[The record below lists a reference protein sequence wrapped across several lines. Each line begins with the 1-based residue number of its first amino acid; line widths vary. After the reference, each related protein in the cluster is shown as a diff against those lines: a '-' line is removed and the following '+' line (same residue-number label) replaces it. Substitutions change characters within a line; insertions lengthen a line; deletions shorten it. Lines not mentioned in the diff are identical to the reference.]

1 MGEIESEYSGSGPT
15 VVVLGDSIADQS
27 RRELHRVLDPHY
39 RTKIA
44 AVWGEGFDSG
54 PLSDAV
60 AEGRAVMLEAAAE
73 YARDTPTTVVIALGT
88 NDAWNPRL
96 ELDAA
101 EAGMA
106 QMVGEFPRSCIVG
119 VEVNEWSK
127 AENYDASEARA
138 LNEQLRVLVDV
149 VVPALQRSD
158 VSDDMIHPKAE
169 GKMVFARAVR
179 SGVQQC
185 R

>member
-1 MGEIESEYSGSGPT
+1 MGEVESEYSGSGPS
-15 VVVLGDSIADQS
+15 VVVLGDSIADVS

-44 AVWGEGFDSG
+44 AVWGEGFASG
-54 PLSDAV
+54 PLSAAI

-73 YARDTPTTVVIALGT
+73 YARDTPATVVIALGT

-96 ELDAA
+96 ELDTA
-101 EAGMA
+101 EDAMG
-106 QMVGEFPRSCIVG
+106 QMVAEFPDSCIVG
-119 VEVNEWSK
+119 VEINEWSR
-127 AENYDASEARA
+127 AENYNRGEAAA
-138 LNEQLRVLVDV
+138 LNEQLRALADV
-149 VVPALQRSD
+149 VVPALQPSD

-169 GKMVFARAVR
+169 GRMAFARAIG
-179 SGVQQC
+179 SGVGQC

>member
-44 AVWGEGFDSG
+44 AVWGEGFASG
-54 PLSDAV
+54 PLSAAI
-60 AEGRAVMLEAAAE
+60 AEGRAVMLGAAAE
-73 YARDTPTTVVIALGT
+73 YARDTPATVVIALGT

-101 EAGMA
+101 EDAMA
-106 QMVGEFPRSCIVG
+106 QMVAEFPDSCIVG

-127 AENYDASEARA
+127 AENYDRSEAGA
-138 LNEQLRVLVDV
+138 LNEQLRARADV
-149 VVPALQRSD
+149 VVPALQPSD
-158 VSDDMIHPKAE
+158 VGDDMIHPRAE
-169 GKMVFARAVR
+169 GKRAFAHAVA
-179 SGVQQC
+179 SGVRQC
-185 R
+185 L